1 MHPSATAAI
10 VIIGNEILS
19 GRTKDLNLPWLG
31 EQLAAMGIQLSEGR
45 VIRDDEVAIIEAVNL
60 LRSRNDYVF
69 TTGGIGP
76 THDDITS
83 GCIAKAF
90 GTELHRHPD
99 ALATLLAYYKPEDIN
114 EARLKMADVPMGA
127 VLVDNPVSAAPGY
140 RIENVYVFAG
150 VPRIMQAMF
159 DNIRHEL
166 KGGAPIQSRTV
177 TVYLTEGT
185 IAEGLTHIQNASPL
199 VDIGSYPMIR
209 DGKLGTSLV
218 LRSNEEHLLE
228 QAYQQ
233 VKALIANLH
242 GEVVSEEK
250 KG

>member
-1 MHPSATAAI
+1 MQPTTTAA
-10 VIIGNEILS
+10 VLIIGNEILS

-31 EQLAAMGIQLSEGR
+31 EQLAAMGICLNECR
-45 VIRDDEVAIIEAVNL
+45 VVRDDEAAIIEAVNQ

-83 GCIAKAF
+83 VCIAKAF
-90 GTELHRHPD
+90 GTTLHRHPD
-99 ALATLLAYYKPEDIN
+99 AQATLLAYYKAEDIN
-114 EARLKMADVPMGA
+114 EARLKMADMPRGA

-177 TVYLTEGT
+177 MVYLTEGA
-185 IAEGLTHIQNASPL
+185 IAAGLTAIQNASPL
-199 VDIGSYPMIR
+199 ADIGSYPMIR
-209 DGKLGTSLV
+209 NGKLGTSLV
-218 LRSNEEHLLE
+218 IRSNDEPALE
-228 QAYQQ
+228 QTHQQ
-233 VKALIANLH
+233 VKALIAELG
-242 GEVVSEEK
+242 GEVLAD
-250 KG
+250 